1 MKSTHKNSV
10 WAGIWNQQ
18 QLWMLR
24 IWRKDFCVTL
34 QYSKSTLNQC
44 PRQQFCFKPALTWS
58 LSKRIK
64 IPLSPPPTYFQ
75 QAFHCVYEQG
85 SSLPVFPHCTIG
97 FPRASLAAPA
107 LLESRVYSSPP
118 LSASRWG
125 GGLWWGLDAT
135 ECQCQ
140 KWPFSW
146 KSGAGVRH
154 CPCKKGETLLFY
166 FFPLPFWEII
176 FELMT
181 FGSLGPRKCQI
192 FPQDWFLHL
201 LPHLHCCTISSSSRP
216 ISHYRLI
223 SAFLRFHG

>member
-75 QAFHCVYEQG
+75 RAFHCVYEQG

-107 LLESRVYSSPP
+107 LLESSLFLPSSFSLPLRRRSVVGTRCHRMSMPEVAFLMEIRRGSPALSVQEGRDVAFLFFFLSLSGRLYLNWWPLALLGLASARSFLRIDFSISSLTYIVAPSPP
-118 LSASRWG
+118 HHVQLVITGLS
-125 GGLWWGLDAT
+125 
-135 ECQCQ
+135 QH
-140 KWPFSW
+140 F
-146 KSGAGVRH
+146 
-154 CPCKKGETLLFY
+154 
-166 FFPLPFWEII
+166 
-176 FELMT
+176 
-181 FGSLGPRKCQI
+181 
-192 FPQDWFLHL
+192 
-201 LPHLHCCTISSSSRP
+201 
-216 ISHYRLI
+216 
-223 SAFLRFHG
+223 

>member
-75 QAFHCVYEQG
+75 RAFHCVYEQG

-166 FFPLPFWEII
+166 FFSSPF
-176 FELMT
+176 
-181 FGSLGPRKCQI
+181 LGDYIWTDDLWLSWASQVPDLSSGLI
-192 FPQDWFLHL
+192 SPSPPSPTLLHHL
-201 LPHLHCCTISSSSRP
+201 L
-216 ISHYRLI
+216 LI
-223 SAFLRFHG
+223 TSN

>member
-75 QAFHCVYEQG
+75 RAFHCVYEQG

-166 FFPLPFWEII
+166 FFSSPF
-176 FELMT
+176 
-181 FGSLGPRKCQI
+181 LGDYIWTDDLWLSRASQVPDLSSGLI
-192 FPQDWFLHL
+192 SPSPPSPTLLHHL
-201 LPHLHCCTISSSSRP
+201 L
-216 ISHYRLI
+216 LI
-223 SAFLRFHG
+223 TSN

>member
-18 QLWMLR
+18 QLWMLCIR
-24 IWRKDFCVTL
+24 RKDFYVTL
-34 QYSKSTLNQC
+34 QYSKSTLNQW

-75 QAFHCVYEQG
+75 RAFHCVYEQG

-146 KSGAGVRH
+146 KSGTGVRH
-154 CPCKKGETLLFY
+154 CLCKKERRC
-166 FFPLPFWEII
+166 FFIFFLSLSGRLYLNWWPLA
-176 FELMT
+176 LS
-181 FGSLGPRKCQI
+181 GLASARS
-192 FPQDWFLHL
+192 FLRIDFS
-201 LPHLHCCTISSSSRP
+201 ISSLTYIVAPSPLHHVPLVITGLSQ
-216 ISHYRLI
+216 H
-223 SAFLRFHG
+223 F

>member
-75 QAFHCVYEQG
+75 RAFHCVYEQG

-107 LLESRVYSSPP
+107 LLESSLFLPSSFSLPLRRRSVVGTRCHRMSMPEVAFLMEIRRGSPALSVQEGRDVAFLFFSSPFLGDYIWTDDLW
-118 LSASRWG
+118 LSWASQVPDLSS
-125 GGLWWGLDAT
+125 GLIS
-135 ECQCQ
+135 
-140 KWPFSW
+140 PSPP
-146 KSGAGVRH
+146 S
-154 CPCKKGETLLFY
+154 PTLLH
-166 FFPLPFWEII
+166 
-176 FELMT
+176 
-181 FGSLGPRKCQI
+181 
-192 FPQDWFLHL
+192 HL
-201 LPHLHCCTISSSSRP
+201 L
-216 ISHYRLI
+216 LI
-223 SAFLRFHG
+223 TSN